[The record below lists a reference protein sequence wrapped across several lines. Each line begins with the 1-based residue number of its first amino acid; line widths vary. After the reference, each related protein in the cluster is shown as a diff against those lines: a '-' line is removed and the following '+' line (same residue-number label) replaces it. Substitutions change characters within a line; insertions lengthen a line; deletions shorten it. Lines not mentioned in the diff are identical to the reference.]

1 MAKSADTLY
10 IGIGG
15 HLVAIA
21 ASSGEEL
28 WRCKLKGS
36 SYVTIS
42 VRPTAV
48 YAGAAGE
55 LFCIDPSSGRI
66 RWQNRLPSLGRG
78 VIAFGDASSIN
89 VAAAAIDDAAAA
101 GAASVAAT

>member
-1 MAKSADTLY
+1 MVKSADTLY

-15 HLVAIA
+15 HLVAVA

-42 VRPTAV
+42 VRPGAV

-55 LFCIDPSSGRI
+55 LFCVDPSSGQI
-66 RWQNRLPSLGRG
+66 RWQNRLPALGRG
-78 VIAFGDASSIN
+78 VIAFGDASSIS
-89 VAAAAIDDAAAA
+89 VAAAAADDASAAAA
-101 GAASVAAT
+101 AAAT

>member
-1 MAKSADTLY
+1 VNKPAETLY

-15 HLVAIA
+15 YLVAIA

-28 WRCKLKGS
+28 WRSKLKGS

-42 VRPTAV
+42 VHPKAV

-55 LFCIDPSSGRI
+55 LFCIDPSSGQI
-66 RWQNRLPSLGRG
+66 RWQNKLPGLGRG
-78 VIAFGDASSIN
+78 VIAFGDASSIS
-89 VAAAAIDDAAAA
+89 VAAAAVDDAAAA
-101 GAASVAAT
+101 AAGASSY

>member
-1 MAKSADTLY
+1 MANSADTLY
-10 IGIGG
+10 LGIGG
-15 HLVAIA
+15 HLVAVA

-48 YAGAAGE
+48 YAGASGE
-55 LFCIDPSSGRI
+55 LFCVDPSSGQI
-66 RWQNRLPSLGRG
+66 RWQNRLPALGRG
-78 VIAFGDASSIN
+78 VIAFGDASTIS
-89 VAAAAIDDAAAA
+89 VAAAAADDAAAA
-101 GAASVAAT
+101 GASVAT

>member
-1 MAKSADTLY
+1 MAKSANTLY

-36 SYVTIS
+36 SYVTVS

-48 YAGAAGE
+48 YAGE
-55 LFCIDPSSGRI
+55 LFCVDPSSGRI
-66 RWQNRLPSLGRG
+66 RWQNRLPTLGLG
-78 VIAFGDASSIN
+78 VIAFGDASSII
-89 VAAAAIDDAAAA
+89 VTAAAVTAEAADAGAAAA
-101 GAASVAAT
+101 G

>member
-1 MAKSADTLY
+1 MTKSADTLY

-36 SYVTIS
+36 SYVTVS

-48 YAGAAGE
+48 YASASGE
-55 LFCIDPSSGRI
+55 LFCVDPSSGRI
-66 RWQNRLPSLGRG
+66 RWQNRLPGLGRG
-78 VIAFGDASSIN
+78 VIAFGDASSISV
-89 VAAAAIDDAAAA
+89 VAAAVDDAAAA
-101 GAASVAAT
+101 GAAGAAT

>member
-1 MAKSADTLY
+1 MTKPTESLY

-21 ASSGEEL
+21 AASGEEL
-28 WRCKLKGS
+28 WRCELKGS
-36 SYVTIS
+36 SFVTVS
-42 VRPTAV
+42 VHPTAV

-66 RWQNRLPSLGRG
+66 RWQNRLKGLGRG
-78 VIAFGDASSIN
+78 VIAFSDSSSIS
-89 VAAAAIDDAAAA
+89 VTAAARAAQEAAAAA
-101 GAASVAAT
+101 GATS

>member
-1 MAKSADTLY
+1 MAKSANTLY

-36 SYVTIS
+36 SYVTVS

-55 LFCIDPSSGRI
+55 LFCVDPSSGQI
-66 RWQNRLPSLGRG
+66 RWQNRLPALGRG
-78 VIAFGDASSIN
+78 VIAFGDASSIS
-89 VAAAAIDDAAAA
+89 VAAAAEDDAAAA
-101 GAASVAAT
+101 AAAGVAAT

>member
-1 MAKSADTLY
+1 MTKLADTLY

-28 WRCKLKGS
+28 WRCKLKRS
-36 SYVTIS
+36 SFITVS
-42 VRPTAV
+42 VRPNAV

-55 LFCIDPSSGRI
+55 LFCVDPSSGQI
-66 RWQNRLPSLGRG
+66 RWQNGLPGLGLG
-78 VIAFGDASSIN
+78 VIAFSDASSTSVTAAA
-89 VAAAAIDDAAAA
+89 VAAEEAAHHGGGD
-101 GAASVAAT
+101 

>member
-1 MAKSADTLY
+1 MTRSTDTLY

-42 VRPTAV
+42 VRPNAV

-55 LFCIDPSSGRI
+55 LFCVDPSSGEI
-66 RWQNRLPSLGRG
+66 RWQNRLTGLGRG
-78 VIAFGDASSIN
+78 VIAFGDASSIS
-89 VAAAAIDDAAAA
+89 VAAAAMDDAAAA
-101 GAASVAAT
+101 AAAASSY

>member
-15 HLVAIA
+15 HLVAVA

-36 SYVTIS
+36 SYVTVS
-42 VRPTAV
+42 VRRTAV

-55 LFCIDPSSGRI
+55 LFCVDPSSGRI
-66 RWQNRLPSLGRG
+66 RWQNRLPALGRG
-78 VIAFGDASSIN
+78 VIAFGDASSISA
-89 VAAAAIDDAAAA
+89 VAAAADDAEAAAA
-101 GAASVAAT
+101 SIAAT

>member
-66 RWQNRLPSLGRG
+66 RWQNRLPALGRG
-78 VIAFGDASSIN
+78 VIAFGDASSIS
-89 VAAAAIDDAAAA
+89 VAAAADEAEAAAS
-101 GAASVAAT
+101 ASVAAT

>member
-1 MAKSADTLY
+1 VTKSADTLY

-36 SYVTIS
+36 SYVTVS
-42 VRPTAV
+42 VRPNAV
-48 YAGAAGE
+48 YAGASGE
-55 LFCIDPSSGRI
+55 LFCVDPSSGRI
-66 RWQNRLPSLGRG
+66 RWQNRLPALGRG
-78 VIAFGDASSIN
+78 VIAFGDASTIS
-89 VAAAAIDDAAAA
+89 VAAAAMDDEAAAAAA
-101 GAASVAAT
+101 GVAAT